1 MRLLIQQ
8 ASWCCRPEPGRL
20 GSPGRGS
27 ECPVID
33 QFSLSVHTGPGQRSG
48 GDSPGG
54 HSHCARECRRMA
66 TLCKTL
72 RSRCPADPAGPVP
85 LRGIAS
91 PRPSPC
97 ACGISLQATAF
108 RKPAGLSHRSR
119 RAAVRTWWAALGGGR
134 GSGLGARPRG
144 SASAVGSG
152 GPCFTRSAVSSW
164 GSRAACG
171 SREDELTQ
179 EAWRAQG
186 RPGRAGAGPARA
198 GLAAR
203 LTFSSSGGFRRAGR
217 MQPCSSW
224 LGVWEALA
232 RLGRDGKD
240 PTTDHLPGQLL
251 LLGEVCA
258 VELWG
263 GSPEPPCPALFQWAG
278 DHPPLPLGQ
287 GGLLASK
294 GASWG
299 WSGGPPGAPWL
310 PEASAPFSAV
320 SRPCSHELVAIRL
333 GWHSWGPGPQRMAVL
348 RPPLRAR
355 PGSPGPWGPGSQALS
370 WLGSDVWSLQLAQL
384 WF

>member
-54 HSHCARECRRMA
+54 HSHCARERRRMA

-85 LRGIAS
+85 LRGTAS
-91 PRPSPC
+91 PHPSLC

-164 GSRAACG
+164 GSRVACE

-198 GLAAR
+198 GPAAH

-217 MQPCSSW
+217 MQPCSSR

-263 GSPEPPCPALFQWAG
+263 GGPQSPFVLPCSSGQVITHPCLWGREGCSRAEVPPGAG
-278 DHPPLPLGQ
+278 
-287 GGLLASK
+287 A
-294 GASWG
+294 GASL
-299 WSGGPPGAPWL
+299 GPPGCQRPL
-310 PEASAPFSAV
+310 PPSLQFLG
-320 SRPCSHELVAIRL
+320 LVPTRWSPS
-333 GWHSWGPGPQRMAVL
+333 GWDGTAGDQVL
-348 RPPLRAR
+348 R
-355 PGSPGPWGPGSQALS
+355 G
-370 WLGSDVWSLQLAQL
+370 WLCYVPH
-384 WF
+384 